1 MDATSMKVDMALAT
15 ADSCLRRVYGETDMS
30 PHPERR
36 AEWVHQEMLRRF
48 VSGQYRFGER
58 ISVKELSA
66 ETGVS
71 RQPVMTAMLKLSL
84 AGFVKIRPQV
94 GCEVITPTSSE
105 ITDFFLMFARME
117 SLMAEL
123 AATRKTSEHVER
135 LNQTNQKI
143 AMLQDTAEASGEAFR
158 VLNRDFHSTIHA
170 AAAAPGVHRFIV
182 QQWEMADFFLA
193 QADAFAD
200 HLEGA
205 VAEHRQMIDAISA
218 GSGQLASQLTQEHI
232 ENFCALVLNRLGA

>member
-1 MDATSMKVDMALAT
+1 MAIASD
-15 ADSCLRRVYGETDMS
+15 DSRLRRIYGETDLS
-30 PHPERR
+30 AQPERR
-36 AEWVHQEMLRRF
+36 AEWVYQELLRRF
-48 VSGQYRFGER
+48 VSGQYSFGER
-58 ISVKELSA
+58 ISVKDLSA

-105 ITDFFLMFARME
+105 ITDFFLMFGRME

-123 AATRKTSEHVER
+123 AATRKTPEHINR
-135 LNQTNQKI
+135 LHLTNRQI
-143 AMLQDTAEASGEAFR
+143 AMLQESPAASGEAFR
-158 VLNRDFHSTIHA
+158 VLNRDFHSTIHS

-205 VAEHRQMIDAISA
+205 VAEHLEMIDAIDS
-218 GSGQLASQLTQEHI
+218 GSGQRASQLTQEHI
-232 ENFCALVLNRLGA
+232 ANFCTLVLNRLAA